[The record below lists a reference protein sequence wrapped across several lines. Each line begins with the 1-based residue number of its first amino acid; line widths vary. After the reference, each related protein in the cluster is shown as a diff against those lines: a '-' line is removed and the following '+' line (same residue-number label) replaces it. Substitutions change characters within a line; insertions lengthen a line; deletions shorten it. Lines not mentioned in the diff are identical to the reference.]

1 MRERA
6 RGKVEFSAETR
17 RRQISLA
24 ETAGGEE
31 EFPSRLEAKSSGQR
45 AGGTFSHRHFS
56 RVHRCYNSAVVH
68 RWSYV
73 SLGEGELKLNW
84 RELRQG
90 TLCFRCSIRK
100 MRLPLPFLNF
110 LHRSIIFTRCPYLL
124 ITSNVSL
131 VEGNSNWKIDSDSIF
146 ITILLIYYYIV
157 TTSRIKLNYIK

>member
-24 ETAGGEE
+24 ETAGGGE

-45 AGGTFSHRHFS
+45 AGGTFSRRHFS

-100 MRLPLPFLNF
+100 MRLSLPFPNF
-110 LHRSIIFTRCPYLL
+110 LDRSIIFTRCPYLL
-124 ITSNVSL
+124 ITSL
-131 VEGNSNWKIDSDSIF
+131 VEGNSNWKIDSDKKIKRF
-146 ITILLIYYYIV
+146 YFYFGEL
-157 TTSRIKLNYIK
+157 SRRE

>member
-68 RWSYV
+68 RRSYV

-100 MRLPLPFLNF
+100 MRLPLPFPNF
-110 LHRSIIFTRCPYLL
+110 LDRSIIFTRCP
-124 ITSNVSL
+124 SNVFL
-131 VEGNSNWKIDSDSIF
+131 VESNCNWKIDSDKKIKRF
-146 ITILLIYYYIV
+146 YFYFGEL
-157 TTSRIKLNYIK
+157 SRRE

>member
-1 MRERA
+1 MKDERERA

-68 RWSYV
+68 RRSYV

-90 TLCFRCSIRK
+90 TLCFGCFVAGLGRCASLCLSPIFSID
-100 MRLPLPFLNF
+100 LSY
-110 LHRSIIFTRCPYLL
+110 LHVALRMY
-124 ITSNVSL
+124 SL
-131 VEGNSNWKIDSDSIF
+131 SKI
-146 ITILLIYYYIV
+146 ITIG
-157 TTSRIKLNYIK
+157 KFG